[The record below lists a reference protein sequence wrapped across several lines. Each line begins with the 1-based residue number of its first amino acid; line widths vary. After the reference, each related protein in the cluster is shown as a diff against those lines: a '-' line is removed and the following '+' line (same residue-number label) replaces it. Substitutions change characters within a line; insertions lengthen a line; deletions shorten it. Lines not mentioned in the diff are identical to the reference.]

1 MNHSHKNCSKLI
13 ILLQFMHQS
22 IKARVELRRL
32 KFIVRATWA
41 VGIIRKWFYGWKA
54 RKLYRQMRYAIKY
67 EAAAIVIQKYYR
79 GWKVCTYVRTY
90 VSLQLQHYRC
100 FNWYICMKD
109 VQAVIIHIMIKLE
122 SIGRLVKLENRTG
135 FKFRISSFTEL

>member
-1 MNHSHKNCSKLI
+1 MNHSHKNCSELI
-13 ILLQFMHQS
+13 ILLQFMH
-22 IKARVELRRL
+22 KARVELRRL

-79 GWKVCTYVRTY
+79 GWKVCTYVCTY

-109 VQAVIIHIMIKLE
+109 VQAEIIHIMIKF
-122 SIGRLVKLENRTG
+122 GRLVKLENRTG
-135 FKFRISSFTEL
+135 FYHLLQSYNKCRTLL